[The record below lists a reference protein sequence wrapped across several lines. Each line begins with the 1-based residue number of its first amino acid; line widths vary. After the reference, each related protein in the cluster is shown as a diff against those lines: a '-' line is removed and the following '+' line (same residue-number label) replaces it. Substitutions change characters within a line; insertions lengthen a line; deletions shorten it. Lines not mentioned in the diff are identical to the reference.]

1 MLLLLKLI
9 TVPLFIALISFV
21 GKKWG
26 SEIAGTLGAFPVVAG
41 PILFFLT
48 LEQGVNFGARAS
60 IFVIYGAVSLLLF
73 GLTYAWACR
82 FLNYITCLF
91 ISLIVWYVSAFL
103 LSLCPQDLLFS
114 TALTLS
120 LLFVIPYLLPKSN
133 TQKKS
138 LPGLKDLPIRMIV
151 GMLLTIA
158 ITSLAN
164 QLGAVWSGILSV
176 FPVVTLILLVFA
188 HRSHGQ
194 EHVLQIFKGLSRG
207 VYSFVTYFVIYA
219 LCIEHLGL
227 WQALLAS
234 LTGSLLVQLI
244 IRMKFLRSKTI

>member
-1 MLLLLKLI
+1 MLILKLI
-9 TVPLFIALISFV
+9 TVPLFIVLISIV

-48 LEQGVNFGARAS
+48 LEQGLSFGAKAS
-60 IFVIYGAVSLLLF
+60 IFVIYGAVSLLIF

-82 FLNYITCLF
+82 FLSYIPCLF
-91 ISLIVWYVSAFL
+91 ISLITWYLSAFL
-103 LSLCPQDLLFS
+103 LSLCPQDLFFS
-114 TALTLS
+114 TALTVS
-120 LLFVIPYLLPKSN
+120 FLFIIPYLLPKSN
-133 TQKKS
+133 IENKS

-151 GMLLTIA
+151 GMLLTIS

-176 FPVVTLILLVFA
+176 FPVVTLVLVVFS

-194 EHVLQIFKGLSRG
+194 EHVLQVFKGVSRG
-207 VYSFVTYFVIYA
+207 VYSFVTYFLIYA

-244 IRMKFLRSKTI
+244 IRMKFLRNKTI

>member
-1 MLLLLKLI
+1 MLILKLI
-9 TVPLFIALISFV
+9 TVPLFIVLISIV

-48 LEQGVNFGARAS
+48 LEQGLSFGAKAS
-60 IFVIYGAVSLLLF
+60 IFVIYGAVSLLIF
-73 GLTYAWACR
+73 GLTYVWACR
-82 FLNYITCLF
+82 FLSYIPCLF
-91 ISLIVWYVSAFL
+91 ISLITWYLSAFL
-103 LSLCPQDLLFS
+103 LSLCPQDLFFS
-114 TALTLS
+114 TALTVSFLII
-120 LLFVIPYLLPKSN
+120 IPYLLPKSN
-133 TQKKS
+133 TQNKS

-151 GMLLTIA
+151 GMLLTIS

-176 FPVVTLILLVFA
+176 FPVVTLVLVVFS

-194 EHVLQIFKGLSRG
+194 EHVLQVFKGVSRG
-207 VYSFVTYFVIYA
+207 VYSFVAYFVIYA
-219 LCIEHLGL
+219 LCVERLDL
-227 WQALLAS
+227 WQTLLTS
-234 LTGSLLVQLI
+234 LTGSLLVQII

>member
-1 MLLLLKLI
+1 MLILKLI
-9 TVPLFIALISFV
+9 TVPLFIVLISFV

-48 LEQGVNFGARAS
+48 LEQGLSFGAKAS
-60 IFVIYGAVSLLLF
+60 IFVIYGAVSLLIF

-82 FLNYITCLF
+82 FLSYIPCLF
-91 ISLIVWYVSAFL
+91 ISLITWYLSAFL
-103 LSLCPQDLLFS
+103 LSLCPQDLFFS
-114 TALTLS
+114 TALTISFLII
-120 LLFVIPYLLPKSN
+120 IPYLLPKSN
-133 TQKKS
+133 TQNKS

-151 GMLLTIA
+151 GMLLTIS

-176 FPVVTLILLVFA
+176 FPVVTLVLVVFS

-194 EHVLQIFKGLSRG
+194 EHVLQVFKGVSRG
-207 VYSFVTYFVIYA
+207 VYSFVAYFVIYA
-219 LCIEHLGL
+219 LCVERLDL
-227 WQALLAS
+227 WQTLLTS
-234 LTGSLLVQLI
+234 LTGSLLVQII

>member
-1 MLLLLKLI
+1 LLLLLKLI

-48 LEQGVNFGARAS
+48 LEQGMTFGAKAS
-60 IFVIYGAVSLLLF
+60 IFVIYGSVSLLMF
-73 GLTYAWACR
+73 GLTYAWACQ
-82 FLNYITCLF
+82 FLNYIPCLF
-91 ISLIVWYVSAFL
+91 ISLIAWYVSAFL
-103 LSLCPQDLLFS
+103 LSLCPQDLFFS

-120 LLFVIPYLLPKSN
+120 LLFFVPYLLPKSSN
-133 TQKKS
+133 QNKS

-151 GMLLTIA
+151 GMLLTLS

-176 FPVVTLILLVFA
+176 FPVVTLVLVVFS

-194 EHVLQIFKGLSRG
+194 EHVLQVFKGVSRG
-207 VYSFVTYFVIYA
+207 VYSFVAYFVIYA
-219 LCIEHLGL
+219 LCLERLDL
-227 WQALLAS
+227 WQTLLAS
-234 LTGSLLVQLI
+234 FTGSLLVQLV
-244 IRMKFLRSKTI
+244 IRMQFLRSQTI

>member
-1 MLLLLKLI
+1 LLILKLI
-9 TVPLFIALISFV
+9 TVPLFIVLISIV

-48 LEQGVNFGARAS
+48 LEQGLSFGAKAS
-60 IFVIYGAVSLLLF
+60 IFVIYGAVSLLIF

-82 FLNYITCLF
+82 FLSYIPCLF
-91 ISLIVWYVSAFL
+91 ISLITWYLSAFL
-103 LSLCPQDLLFS
+103 LSLCPQDLFFS
-114 TALTLS
+114 TALTVS
-120 LLFVIPYLLPKSN
+120 FLFIIPYLLPKCN
-133 TQKKS
+133 IENKS
-138 LPGLKDLPIRMIV
+138 LPDLKDLPIRMIV
-151 GMLLTIA
+151 GMLLTIS

-176 FPVVTLILLVFA
+176 FPVVTLVLVVFS

-194 EHVLQIFKGLSRG
+194 EHVLQVFKGVSRG
-207 VYSFVTYFVIYA
+207 VYSFVTYFLIYA

-244 IRMKFLRSKTI
+244 IRMKFLRNKTI

>member
-1 MLLLLKLI
+1 LLILKLI
-9 TVPLFIALISFV
+9 TVPLFIVLISIV

-48 LEQGVNFGARAS
+48 LEQGLSFGAKAS
-60 IFVIYGAVSLLLF
+60 IFVIYGAVSLLIF

-82 FLNYITCLF
+82 FLSYIPCLF
-91 ISLIVWYVSAFL
+91 ISLITWYLSAFL
-103 LSLCPQDLLFS
+103 LSLCPQDLFFS
-114 TALTLS
+114 TALTVS
-120 LLFVIPYLLPKSN
+120 FLFIIPYLLPKCN
-133 TQKKS
+133 IENKS

-151 GMLLTIA
+151 GMLLTIS

-176 FPVVTLILLVFA
+176 FPVVTLVLVVFS

-194 EHVLQIFKGLSRG
+194 EHVLQVFKGVSRG
-207 VYSFVTYFVIYA
+207 VYSFVTYFLIYA

-244 IRMKFLRSKTI
+244 IRMKFLRNKTI